1 MPDKPQ
7 VKLIM
12 EVNKEDRDIV
22 TTVTKTIVHD
32 ALGYTPMDAALKG
45 ANEGVSELDE
55 NGKVVASQLPSFVD
69 DVIEGYYYN
78 SKFYKESSHTTL
90 ISGESGKIY
99 VDLSTEKT
107 YRWSGTQYV
116 IISDTI
122 ALGETSSTAYRGDR
136 GKIAYDHS
144 QVAHAPSNAEK
155 NQNAFSNIKVG
166 NTTIAA
172 DVASDTVTVEAGDNV
187 TITADTDNDNLK
199 ISATDRKVQ
208 VTPSDGKLVNGIHY
222 IPLAGVTG
230 DPIEL
235 SSVNIIRFELKN
247 GSSSTD
253 GYSRLV
259 LGHHNSGQGH
269 QGGEIQ
275 FYTNYPVR
283 VSTLKQS
290 DTTDESGTLTHL
302 LPPSGGTLLG
312 TGNAFST
319 TVPKANGTASAGSAT
334 TVSRSDHVHPLQT
347 SVSGNAGSASKL
359 TTSAGSAT
367 QPVYFKDGVPVKTT
381 YALNKTVP
389 ADADFKNTWRG
400 IQNNLTS
407 TSTTDSLSAAQGK
420 VLNEKFANYLPLS
433 GGDVTGDVVFGKT
446 VTIGT
451 DSYGLEITQKNN
463 GGFAMIA
470 KYGSMDLNFGASE
483 SSGLNNLYAKNVY
496 GSIANDQNVLH
507 SATSSSSVTS
517 AQVDGLFTN
526 NKLVLIYLTTA
537 SDKGDAFIVPLD
549 YLKQNSSVYP
559 IYYGDTAV
567 VHFHYVNDNSIEW
580 FNIKAQGATQF
591 KSVTIVRIY

>member
-187 TITADTDNDNLK
+187 TITADADNDNLK

-208 VTPSDGKLVNGIHY
+208 VNPSDGKLVNGIHY

-235 SSVNIIRFELKN
+235 SSANIIRFELKN

-312 TGNAFST
+312 TGNAFSA
-319 TVPKANGTASAGSAT
+319 TVPKANGTASVGTAT

-433 GGDVTGDVVFGKT
+433 GGNVTGDVVFGKT

-483 SSGLNNLYAKNVY
+483 SSGLNNLYAKNIY

>member
-55 NGKVVASQLPSFVD
+55 NGKVVTSQLPSFVD

-144 QVAHAPSNAEK
+144 QASHAPSNAEK

-166 NTTIAA
+166 DTTIVA
-172 DVASDTVTVEAGDNV
+172 DAVSDTVTVEAGDNV
-187 TITADTDNDNLK
+187 TLTADAGNDNLK
-199 ISATDRKVQ
+199 ISATYRKVQ
-208 VTPSDGKLVNGIHY
+208 VNPSDGKLVNGIHY
-222 IPLAGVTG
+222 IPLARPAG
-230 DPIEL
+230 PIEL
-235 SSVNIIRFELKN
+235 SSANIIRFELKN

-259 LGHHNSGQGH
+259 LGDHNSGQGH

-290 DTTDESGTLTHL
+290 DTTESGTLTHL

-319 TVPKANGTASAGSAT
+319 TVPKANGTAAAGTAT

-359 TTSAGSAT
+359 TSSAGSAT

-381 YALNKTVP
+381 YELNKTVP

-420 VLNEKFANYLPLS
+420 ILNEKFANYLPLS
-433 GGDVTGDVVFGKT
+433 GGNITGDMVFGKT
-446 VTIGT
+446 VKIGT
-451 DSYGLEITQKNN
+451 DSHGLEITQKNN

-483 SSGLNNLYAKNVY
+483 SNGLNNLYAKNIY

-526 NKLVLIYLTTA
+526 NKLVLIYLTTG

-549 YLKQNSSVYP
+549 YLKKNSNVYA
-559 IYYGDTAV
+559 IYYGDTDV

-580 FNIKAQGATQF
+580 FNSKSQGATQF

>member
-144 QVAHAPSNAEK
+144 QSSHAPSNAEK

-187 TITADTDNDNLK
+187 TITADADNDNLK

-381 YALNKTVP
+381 HALNKTVP

-433 GGDVTGDVVFGKT
+433 GGNVTGDVVFGKT